1 MYSFIHLFI
10 YLFVFSFTMNS
21 FICFLF
27 NLYTFFLL
35 INYLACFSSQNPG
48 VALGLTAYTVEDMN
62 CLLNLLADYI
72 ELDFETVENTG
83 EKPKRMSCLEKF
95 RGPPIRRIQTAT
107 VFLDIRR
114 RFFFGDTS

>member
-1 MYSFIHLFI
+1 
-10 YLFVFSFTMNS
+10 MNS
-21 FICFLF
+21 FICYSFIF
-27 NLYTFFLL
+27 IQFIYFFLL
-35 INYLACFSSQNPG
+35 INYLACFSFFVAQNPG

-95 RGPPIRRIQTAT
+95 RGPPIRRTRGT
-107 VFLDIRR
+107 T
-114 RFFFGDTS
+114 RF